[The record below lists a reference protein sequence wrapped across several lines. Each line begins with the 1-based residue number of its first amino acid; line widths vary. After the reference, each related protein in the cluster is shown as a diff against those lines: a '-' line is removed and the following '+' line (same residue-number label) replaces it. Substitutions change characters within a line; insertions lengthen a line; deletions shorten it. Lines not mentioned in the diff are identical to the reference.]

1 MRRVEVVSIFLATP
15 WRSRG
20 LLRGSPDAC
29 ESRDSGKQ
37 WITMSGFE
45 GLRVLAL
52 ESRRAAEIAKLIST
66 YGGQPTVAPSMRE
79 VPLESN
85 KGALAF
91 AAALLAGEFEMVIF
105 LTGVGTRA
113 LLGVVETVHDRGK
126 YIAALQRV
134 KVVARGPKPV
144 AALREIGIT
153 PAITAPEPNTW
164 HELLRALDD
173 AGNASPELGLRGA
186 RVAVQ
191 EYGVSNPELLAG
203 LRERGTIVTRVPV
216 YQWAL
221 PHDLAPLRAAVT
233 AIAEGAFEVALF
245 TTAVQAVHLFQVAA
259 EMGLEESVREG
270 LNRAMV
276 ASIGPTTSEEL
287 QRRGIRAD
295 LEPSHP
301 KMGYLVK
308 EASEQ
313 AAELLR
319 RKRQRIASA
328 G

>member
-1 MRRVEVVSIFLATP
+1 
-15 WRSRG
+15 
-20 LLRGSPDAC
+20 
-29 ESRDSGKQ
+29 
-37 WITMSGFE
+37 MSGFD

-52 ESRRAAEIAKLIST
+52 ESRRAPELAKLIST
-66 YGGQPTVAPSMRE
+66 YGGEPLVAPSMRE

-85 KGALAF
+85 KEALAF
-91 AAALLAGEFEMVIF
+91 AARLLASEFDMVIF
-105 LTGVGTRA
+105 LTGVGART

-126 YIAALQRV
+126 YVAALQRV
-134 KVVARGPKPV
+134 KVVARGPKPI
-144 AALREIGIT
+144 AALREIGVT
-153 PAITAPEPNTW
+153 PTITAPEPNTW

-173 AGNASPELGLRGA
+173 AGKASPELGLQGA

-191 EYGVSNPELLAG
+191 EYGVSNPELLSG
-203 LRERGTIVTRVPV
+203 LRERGAAVTRVPV

-221 PHDLAPLRAAVT
+221 PHDLAPLRAAIK
-233 AIAEGAFEVALF
+233 AIAEGTVDVALF

-259 EMGLEESVREG
+259 EMQLEEPVRNG
-270 LNRAMV
+270 LSRAIV

-287 QRRGIRAD
+287 QRHGIRAD

-301 KMGYLVK
+301 KMGFLVK

-313 AAELLR
+313 AGELLR
-319 RKRQRIASA
+319 QKRERIASA

>member
-1 MRRVEVVSIFLATP
+1 
-15 WRSRG
+15 
-20 LLRGSPDAC
+20 
-29 ESRDSGKQ
+29 
-37 WITMSGFE
+37 MSGFD

-52 ESRRAAEIAKLIST
+52 ESRRAPELAKLIST
-66 YGGQPTVAPSMRE
+66 YGGEPMVAPSMRE

-85 KGALAF
+85 KEALTF
-91 AAALLAGEFEMVIF
+91 AARLLAGEFDMVVF
-105 LTGVGTRA
+105 LTGVGART
-113 LLGVVETVHDRGK
+113 LLGVVETVHDRGM
-126 YIAALQRV
+126 YVAALQRV
-134 KVVARGPKPV
+134 KVVARGPKPI

-153 PAITAPEPNTW
+153 PTITAPEPNTW

-173 AGNASPELGLRGA
+173 AGKASPELALQGA

-191 EYGVSNPELLAG
+191 EYGVSNPELLSG
-203 LRERGTIVTRVPV
+203 LRERGAAVTRVPV

-221 PHDLAPLRAAVT
+221 PHDLAPLRVAIR
-233 AIAEGAFEVALF
+233 AIAEGNVDVALF

-259 EMGLEESVREG
+259 EMQLEEPVRNG
-270 LNRAMV
+270 LNRAIV

-287 QRRGIRAD
+287 QRHGIRAD

-301 KMGYLVK
+301 KMGFLVK

-313 AAELLR
+313 AGELLR
-319 RKRQRIASA
+319 QKRERIASA